1 MEYPKNA
8 FVRKTENAVIIG
20 NANIARE
27 LSLNGGRVKTVCI
40 LNRRTDEKIKFCPAF
55 GSEEFVISINKSFGS
70 KAVFKSSSFELLN
83 VECFEDEKSAKA
95 VFSFKSYNAGKIG
108 IAVKLIYEALSDR
121 LCIDKYLELSS
132 DNYESLNI
140 DYIDLEYLS
149 LGSDIKQRWSRPDM
163 KKAYLTE
170 FQSALGQPVYINGMY
185 FGCEFPATDNNIENN
200 IAHIRYYSGKTLEN
214 MCKGQKHYATWKT
227 VFGAARS
234 LDMEV
239 IRADFLEYITS
250 ISQPLYLRTQY
261 NSWFDHMMDIDDK
274 KIRDSFFEIEK
285 GLTQYG
291 VSPVNS
297 YVVDDGWVDYDKDFW
312 CFNSKFPNELYEGSA
327 LAKKFSSDFGLWLGP
342 RGGYNSKTGKFGKR
356 MQKAGKGGW
365 NAKTND
371 VCVADHR
378 YIKNITDFFIDY
390 MDRFD
395 INYWKLDGFLLRSC
409 KNKHHGHP
417 TGGYEN
423 MYCFTDNWESWLKVF
438 TDMREFRAGQGKSLW
453 LNQTSYCNASPW
465 YLAYSESLWMQNS
478 GDVDYIDK
486 TRSGEKLCGKDF
498 DKMLTYR
505 DSRYFDFH
513 KTREYQFPL
522 SNMYNH
528 EPIYGNTAKIKM
540 TDDEFRKYMFMI
552 STRGTAFWEL
562 YYSFNLFTDDMWRIN
577 MDVLRFIRENF
588 EILRNAKLIGDSPDT
603 GAVYGYSAWNG
614 KEGIVSLRNPANREQ
629 KFSIT
634 LDRIIGVGEKAS
646 DMSCAVVLPYTAN
659 KDDKIYNY
667 GDKLEVVLAPHE
679 IIIYRFGEGEKKA
692 PVLECAKFI
701 DDDTVEFRFNKR
713 VAVNDNSF
721 TIDGKPAEATL
732 MANYSD
738 VRVNVKGEK
747 ENGKD
752 VTLCCDV
759 SDIYGNKFKETVSA
773 AYYKD
778 SIIPSENG
786 ITGTGDF
793 TIEFVLDNAPDDG
806 IIFTQGNEY
815 SLKISNGKPVFDLKG
830 IMAKSNTV
838 VSGKKDVNIKA
849 VRERNGMVKLYIDG
863 ILDCSGYNETRSN
876 APVMNGELKK
886 GSSLKSISFLNKAL
900 DFKKIGEEC

>member
-1 MEYPKNA
+1 MSYPRKA
-8 FVRKTENAVIIG
+8 FVNKTESSVVIG
-20 NANIARE
+20 NANIVRE
-27 LSLNGGRVKTVCI
+27 ISINGGKVKTTSL
-40 LNRRTDEKIKFCPAF
+40 LNRRTDGEIKFCPSSK
-55 GSEEFVISINKSFGS
+55 SEEFVISINKKFGAKLILRS
-70 KAVFKSSSFELLN
+70 RLFEISD
-83 VECFEDEKSAKA
+83 VQCSEDENGAKA
-95 VFSFKSYNAGKIG
+95 EILFKAYDYGKARIT
-108 IAVKLIYEALSDR
+108 VKLIFEVMNNR
-121 LCIDKYLELSS
+121 LCIDKYLDISS
-132 DNYESLNI
+132 DDGKKLDI
-140 DYIDLEYLS
+140 DYIDLEYFE
-149 LGSDIKQRWSRPDM
+149 LGSDVKQRWSRPKM

-170 FQSALGQPVYINGMY
+170 FQSALGQPIYINGMY
-185 FGCEFPATDNNIENN
+185 LGCEFPATDNNIENN
-200 IAHIRYYSGKTLEN
+200 IARIRYYSGKTLES
-214 MCKGQKHYATWKT
+214 MCKGENHYSTWKT

-261 NSWFDHMMDIDDK
+261 NSWFDHMLEIDDK

-291 VSPVNS
+291 VPPVNS

-312 CFNSKFPNELYEGSA
+312 CFNSKFPNELHESSA

-342 RGGYNSKTGKFGKR
+342 RGGYNSKTSSFGKR
-356 MQKAGKGGW
+356 MQKSGKGGH
-365 NAKTND
+365 NKLAKD

-438 TDMREFRAGQGKSLW
+438 TDMRAFRAKQGKDLW

-478 GDVDYIDK
+478 SDVDFIDK
-486 TRSGEKLCGKDF
+486 TKSGEKLCGKDY

-513 KTREYQFPL
+513 KTRQYQFPL

-588 EILRNAKLIGDSPDT
+588 EILRNAKLIGNSPDT
-603 GAVYGYSAWNG
+603 GSVYGYSAWNG

-629 KFSIT
+629 EFSVT
-634 LDRIIGVGEKAS
+634 LDRIIGVGENAS
-646 DMSCAVVLPYTAN
+646 GMTCAVVLPYTE
-659 KDDKIYNY
+659 KVDSKIYNY
-667 GDKLEVVLAPHE
+667 GDELKITLAPHE
-679 IIIYRFGEGEKKA
+679 IIIYKFSNADSFA
-692 PVLECAKFI
+692 PSLMCAKFI
-701 DDDTVEFRFNKR
+701 DNDTVEFRFDKR
-713 VAVNDNSF
+713 ITVNQNSF
-721 TIDGKPAEATL
+721 TADAKPLAPTL

-738 VRVNVKGEK
+738 VRVNIDGEK

-752 VTLCCDV
+752 ILVDCNV
-759 SDIYGNKFKETVSA
+759 FDIYGNEFKETVSVT
-773 AYYKD
+773 YYKD
-778 SIIPSENG
+778 LIIPVETG
-786 ITGTGDF
+786 ILGTGDF
-793 TIEFVLDNAPDDG
+793 TIKFVLDNAPDDG
-806 IIFTQGNEY
+806 IIFTQGKELY
-815 SLKISNGKPVFDLKG
+815 LKISNGKPIFELKG
-830 IMAKSNTV
+830 ITAKSDTV
-838 VSGKKDVNIKA
+838 VSGKKDVEIK
-849 VRERNGMVKLYIDG
+849 VTRERNGMVKLYIDG
-863 ILDCSGYNETRSN
+863 ILDCSGYNEARAN
-876 APVMNGELKK
+876 AAVISGEFKK

-900 DFKKIGEEC
+900 DFKTIGE